1 MIRTDLRRD
10 RHASALCPA
19 GGHPAARFRSLRAL
33 AWMAVVAA
41 AGCGRGGGQP
51 PAPPPMKIPVVEAVQ
66 RDVPVTLELVG
77 QTRGSR
83 DIPIR
88 ARVQGFLEGMTFTEG
103 GPVEEGQLLYTID
116 PSPFEAK
123 VVEAQGLVAE
133 ARTQVAK
140 ARADL
145 ERIRPLAEIRAVSE
159 QDLDG
164 AVAAYEASRGK
175 LQATEAR
182 LDQAE
187 IELGYTRIYSPIDGL
202 IGITEAKVGEF
213 VGATPNPVI
222 LNYVSVADPIR
233 VRFAINERDYLRFA
247 RRQAARL
254 SSEPAK
260 GRGPDDNHEGLE
272 LVLADGSIHPYR
284 GEVVAFDAAINP
296 TTGTF
301 TIEADFPNPDS
312 IVLAGQFARVRAVT
326 EVLEDAVLVPR
337 VAISE
342 LQGLFRVFVVL
353 DDGTVKL
360 RTVELG
366 PVSGNLQ
373 VVESGVDPGE
383 QVAVEGLLRLT
394 NDAKVIPELR
404 PIDGPGG
411 APTAGN

>member
-1 MIRTDLRRD
+1 
-10 RHASALCPA
+10 
-19 GGHPAARFRSLRAL
+19 
-33 AWMAVVAA
+33 MAVLAA
-41 AGCGRGGGQP
+41 AGCGQGGGQ
-51 PAPPPMKIPVVEAVQ
+51 AAKPPPMKIPVVEAIQ

-88 ARVQGFLEGMTFTEG
+88 ARLQGFLESMSFTEG

-116 PSPFEAK
+116 PRPFEAK
-123 VVEAQGLVAE
+123 VVEAQGLAAE
-133 ARTQVAK
+133 AKTQVAK

-164 AVAAYEASRGK
+164 AVAAYEASRAK
-175 LQATEAR
+175 LQAMQAR
-182 LDQAE
+182 LEQAE
-187 IELGYTRIYSPIDGL
+187 IELGYTRIYSPIEGL
-202 IGITEAKVGEF
+202 IGITQAKVGEF

-222 LNYVSVADPIR
+222 LNFVSVTDPIR

-247 RRQAARL
+247 RRQAKRL
-254 SSEPAK
+254 SSAPGGQAP
-260 GRGPDDNHEGLE
+260 PDDDRGLDMI
-272 LVLADGSIHPYR
+272 LADGSIHPYR
-284 GEVVAFDAAINP
+284 GDVVAFDAAINP

-312 IVLAGQFARVRAVT
+312 IVLAGQFARVRGVI
-326 EVLEDAVLVPR
+326 EVREDAVLVPR

-373 VVESGVDPGE
+373 VVESGVDAGE
-383 QVAVEGLLRLT
+383 KVAVEGLLRLT

-404 PIDGPGG
+404 PVDEPSS
-411 APTAGN
+411 APNLGN